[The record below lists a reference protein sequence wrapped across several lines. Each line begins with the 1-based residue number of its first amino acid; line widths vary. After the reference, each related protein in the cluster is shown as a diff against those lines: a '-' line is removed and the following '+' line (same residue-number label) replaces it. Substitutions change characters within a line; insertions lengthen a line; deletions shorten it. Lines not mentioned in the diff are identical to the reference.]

1 VLTMRKRSPAAV
13 DSTAWR
19 PRVRV
24 LLGLLAMLLLASND
38 ASAAAL
44 GSLATSVGLLAA
56 LGAMIAIKGWSTH
69 AAGGVLSTTG
79 GVLALG
85 AGALLM
91 WRLLRSAGPAT
102 NALLPWRSAGSA
114 RVRRRGGAGGIS
126 ADLASR
132 PALNLPAGM
141 GCAELSQALCRHFIE
156 LQAAW
161 DAGDLDALG
170 ALSTPEMFDD
180 LRAQLCEYGACPNRT
195 EVRAL
200 DALLLGYE
208 QRDSLELVCVE
219 FSGMILE
226 STERGV
232 VPFRELWML
241 ERSKQASLAWKLVRQ
256 QTLL

>member
-1 VLTMRKRSPAAV
+1 MRKRSPVAV
-13 DSTAWR
+13 SSTAWR

-85 AGALLM
+85 VGALLM
-91 WRLLRSAGPAT
+91 WRLLRSAGPAA

-114 RVRRRGGAGGIS
+114 RVRRGAAGGIS
-126 ADLASR
+126 TDLASR

-141 GCAELSQALCRHFIE
+141 GSAELSQSLCRHFIE

-170 ALSTPEMFDD
+170 ALSTPQMFDE
-180 LRAQLCEYGACPNRT
+180 LRAQLCEYGVCPNRT

-219 FSGMILE
+219 FSGMIRE
-226 STERGV
+226 SSERGV

-241 ERSKQASLAWKLVRQ
+241 ERSKQASLAWKLARQ

>member
-1 VLTMRKRSPAAV
+1 MLIERQRSPLAA
-13 DSTAWR
+13 SLAAWR
-19 PRVRV
+19 PGARVSVGLLVV
-24 LLGLLAMLLLASND
+24 LLVASND

-56 LGAMIAIKGWSTH
+56 LAAMIAIKGWSVN
-69 AAGGVLSTTG
+69 AAGGPLSTAG
-79 GVLALG
+79 GVLALV

-91 WRLLRSAGPAT
+91 WRLLRNAPSA
-102 NALLPWRSAGSA
+102 NSLLPWRSADSA
-114 RVRRRGGAGGIS
+114 RARRRGS
-126 ADLASR
+126 AQRSD
-132 PALNLPAGM
+132 PALLPALSLPAGIDS
-141 GCAELSQALCRHFIE
+141 AELSQTLCRHFVR

-161 DAGDLDALG
+161 DAKDIDALG
-170 ALSTPEMFDD
+170 ALSTPQMFDE

-208 QRDSLELVCVE
+208 QRELIELVCVE
-219 FSGMILE
+219 FSGLIHE
-226 STERGV
+226 SAERGV

-241 ERSKQASLAWKLVRQ
+241 ERSKQASIAWKLARQ

>member
-1 VLTMRKRSPAAV
+1 MLTAQRPTLAVRPA
-13 DSTAWR
+13 DSR
-19 PRVRV
+19 PGVRISFTLLVV
-24 LLGLLAMLLLASND
+24 LLAASND

-56 LGAMIAIKGWSTH
+56 LAAMIAVKGWSVH
-69 AAGGVLSTTG
+69 AAGGALSTAG
-79 GVLALG
+79 GLFALA
-85 AGALLM
+85 AGTALM
-91 WRLLRSAGPAT
+91 WRLLRSAVPSA

-114 RVRRRGGAGGIS
+114 RRRGVAQGS
-126 ADLASR
+126 DPASR

-141 GCAELSQALCRHFIE
+141 SSGELSRALCRHFIE

-161 DAGDLDALG
+161 DARDMDALA
-170 ALSTPEMFDD
+170 ALSTAQMLDE
-180 LRAQLCEYGACPNRT
+180 LRVQLCEYGACPNRT

-208 QRDSLELVCVE
+208 QQDSRELVCVE
-219 FSGMILE
+219 FSGMIRE
-226 STERGV
+226 SVEHGV

-241 ERSKQASLAWKLVRQ
+241 ERSKQASAGWKLARQ

>member
-1 VLTMRKRSPAAV
+1 VLIERQRSPLAASPAA
-13 DSTAWR
+13 WR
-19 PRVRV
+19 PGVRV
-24 LLGLLAMLLLASND
+24 SVGLLVVLLVASND

-56 LGAMIAIKGWSTH
+56 LGAMIAIKSWSAH
-69 AAGGVLSTTG
+69 AAGGSLSTAG
-79 GVLALG
+79 GVLALM

-91 WRLLRSAGPAT
+91 WRLLRNVAPAAS
-102 NALLPWRSAGSA
+102 ALLPWRSADAVRG
-114 RVRRRGGAGGIS
+114 RRRGS
-126 ADLASR
+126 AQRSDLASR

-141 GCAELSQALCRHFIE
+141 DSAELSLTLCRHFVQ

-161 DAGDLDALG
+161 DAKDIDALG
-170 ALSTPEMFDD
+170 ALSTPRMLDE
-180 LRAQLCEYGACPNRT
+180 LRAQLCEYGVCPNRT

-208 QRDSLELVCVE
+208 HRELVELVCVE
-219 FSGMILE
+219 FSGMIRE
-226 STERGV
+226 SAEGGV

-241 ERSKQASLAWKLVRQ
+241 ERSKQASAAWKLARQ

>member
-1 VLTMRKRSPAAV
+1 MLAARPV
-13 DSTAWR
+13 AWR
-19 PRVRV
+19 PDVRV
-24 LLGLLAMLLLASND
+24 SFGLLVVLLVASND

-56 LGAMIAIKGWSTH
+56 LAAMIAIKGWSAH
-69 AAGGVLSTTG
+69 AASGALSTAG

-91 WRLLRSAGPAT
+91 WRLLRSAGPSA
-102 NALLPWRSAGSA
+102 NALLPWRSPGSA
-114 RVRRRGGAGGIS
+114 RALRQGGAGRSGS
-126 ADLASR
+126 DLASR

-141 GCAELSQALCRHFIE
+141 DSAELARALCRHFIE

-161 DAGDLDALG
+161 DAGDVDALG
-170 ALSTPEMFDD
+170 ALSTPQMFDE
-180 LRAQLCEYGACPNRT
+180 LRAQLCEYGVCSNRT

-200 DALLLGYE
+200 DALLLGFE

-219 FSGMILE
+219 FSGMIRE
-226 STERGV
+226 STERGI
-232 VPFRELWML
+232 VPFRELWMF
-241 ERSKQASLAWKLVRQ
+241 ERSKQASAAWKLARQ